1 MSDQKKSLIDVINQ
15 VHNKKNESI
24 DEGIFDAG
32 AAVVSKGV
40 KYAKQAVPVIKNIAK
55 NVVGG
60 FKGRSPV
67 GLPQTAETLP
77 GKSPAQIAAAFPQK
91 AGPVST
97 GAAAVGSAIKKGTDF
112 ASKPTSV
119 AAAGG
124 AATGAAVA
132 TAIAKK
138 DSSKSDENSSG
149 GTTTLIKSQDK
160 PKTDT
165 TPAAPKASEPPK
177 AEPPKE
183 KKTFGQAF
191 AAARKEAG
199 GGDGKFSFGG
209 KDFQTNVKG
218 EKYKTPDKLKATSV
232 KEENMTSPLI
242 DSFLKLQGLKSSNMF
257 EAAKK
262 LDPRGGDTIGSG
274 TVTSGGKDVVSKTA
288 PKASTTGP
296 SDADKKA
303 LTDKIKTIT
312 KEEVET
318 VEEAKKEAKKE
329 GYQNWPGE
337 KKKAFFNGPKDKDGK
352 TETQKWAEKKKAE
365 KECTK
370 EEVEQIDELSR
381 KTLSSYVNKAAKSAA
396 NKAASSEI
404 AREFGDKEKSKAD
417 NKKAGARLYGIYQAS
432 KRLAKEEIEISEEV
446 EQIDEVS
453 KKTLGSYI
461 KKASLSKGAKDF
473 VAGAIGAA
481 RASSKIKEPF
491 EHEKHLDKKSK
502 SRQKYIGK
510 AVDKLTKE
518 DVEFSEAELA
528 HFESLIKTEE

>member
-1 MSDQKKSLIDVINQ
+1 MSEKAKILLDTIAEVHRAANIKKQERV
-15 VHNKKNESI
+15 NEAAQEI
-24 DEGIFDAG
+24 VDEGVLDTAG
-32 AAVVSKGV
+32 KVVAGGISAAKKAMPIV
-40 KYAKQAVPVIKNIAK
+40 KNIAK

-60 FKGRSPV
+60 FKGFKPV

-77 GKSPAQIAAAFPQK
+77 GKSAAQIAAAFPQK

-97 GAAAVGSAIKKGTDF
+97 GASAVGAAIKKGTD
-112 ASKPTSV
+112 AVSSVAAKPAAQ

-124 AATGAAVA
+124 AAVGSALTAAI
-132 TAIAKK
+132 TKK
-138 DSSKSDENSSG
+138 DDSKASEG
-149 GTTTLIKSQDK
+149 GTSVVAKDQSKPAFDAPKSAPAGPAPA
-160 PKTDT
+160 PKTDS
-165 TPAAPKASEPPK
+165 TPEA
-177 AEPPKE
+177 PKE

-262 LDPRGGDTIGSG
+262 LDPRGGDTVGSG

-318 VEEAKKEAKKE
+318 VEEAKKE

-337 KKKAFFNGPKDKDGK
+337 KKKAFKNGPKDKDGK

-370 EEVEQIDELSR
+370 EEVEQIDELS
-381 KTLSSYVNKAAKSAA
+381 
-396 NKAASSEI
+396 
-404 AREFGDKEKSKAD
+404 
-417 NKKAGARLYGIYQAS
+417 
-432 KRLAKEEIEISEEV
+432 
-446 EQIDEVS
+446 
-453 KKTLGSYI
+453 KKTLGSYV
-461 KKASLSKGAKDF
+461 KKASSKLSSSSYNTGKGHYGTNPFDHKYAK
-473 VAGAIGAA
+473 
-481 RASSKIKEPF
+481 ET
-491 EHEKHLDKKSK
+491 KKQSN
-502 SRQKYIGK
+502 RQTGINR

-528 HFESLIKTEE
+528 HFESLTKTEE